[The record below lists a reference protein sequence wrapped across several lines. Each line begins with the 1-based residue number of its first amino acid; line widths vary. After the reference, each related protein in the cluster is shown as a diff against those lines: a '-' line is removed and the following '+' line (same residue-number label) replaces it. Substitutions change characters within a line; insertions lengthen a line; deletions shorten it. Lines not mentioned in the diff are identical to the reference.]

1 MKIPN
6 CFTKFRVHRGFLT
19 ARKWSAYTGIPT
31 QTISKYE
38 QSDDDGNIINLPKTI
53 HLIKYLKEGF
63 NAKRLYDNDAPL
75 TVDEYIHVP
84 DEHTRE
90 YIKSRTLT
98 YNKEEIQA
106 AKNLSIDHEKAW
118 YLSPS
123 GKGKSIRAIMDFLK
137 EKPDLFCSKVLNDMQ
152 MSWMQMKQEVP
163 EWQK

>member
-1 MKIPN
+1 MKTLN

-19 ARKWSAYTGIPT
+19 ARKWSAHTGIPT

-84 DEHTRE
+84 KEHMRE
-90 YIKSRTLT
+90 YIQSR
-98 YNKEEIQA
+98 IQNFDDEQVEV
-106 AKNLSIDHEKAW
+106 AKNFSMSHENAW
-118 YLSPS
+118 YFSPS
-123 GKGKSIRAIMDFLK
+123 EKGKSIRAIMDFLK
-137 EKPDLFCSKVLNDMQ
+137 EKPDLFCNKILTDMQ
-152 MSWMQMKQEVP
+152 MTWMQMKQEVS
-163 EWQK
+163 EWQT